1 MGGWGGSAYFQSLG
15 GLPADIYIWER
26 QASRTLIGGSG
37 GSSPGRPGAC
47 TVHGGAG
54 GGALQLSARTLTFT
68 GEIDASGGGGAG
80 GIACGSNGTGGAG
93 GGAGGVVFLD
103 IAELHGNGVI
113 GANGGAG
120 GEGAGPNGEPGA
132 AGADGDAH
140 TGGLPASLASGGAG
154 GDGAGVVRLLG
165 GAHITGGDV
174 PIDYNGGGGGGGF
187 GGIYYGN
194 CDALW
199 SSDLQYLT
207 SPLMTLSSLWLCP

>member
-1 MGGWGGSAYFQSLG
+1 M
-15 GLPADIYIWER
+15 
-26 QASRTLIGGSG
+26 
-37 GSSPGRPGAC
+37 
-47 TVHGGAG
+47 
-54 GGALQLSARTLTFT
+54 FT

-132 AGADGDAH
+132 AGTDGDAH
-140 TGGLPASLASGGAG
+140 TGGLPASLASGGGAG